1 MYRVSIQAT
10 FMIASFKDQWLEDY
24 YFQGKT
30 SSNIQSSLESAL
42 KRKLDIMHVAVEE
55 KDLRIPPGNRFEHLT
70 GKLDGWCS
78 IRVNKQYRL
87 IFQWQNGEATQVY
100 LDPHTYR

>member
-1 MYRVSIQAT
+1 MLK
-10 FMIASFKDQWLEDY
+10 SFKDEWLAQY
-24 YFQGKT
+24 YFHGI
-30 SSNIQSSLESAL
+30 SSRQLPIQIQKAL
-42 KRKLDIMHVAVEE
+42 RRKLDFIHVAHEE
-55 KDLRIPPGNRFEHLT
+55 RDLRIPPGNRFEHLS

-87 IFQWQNGEATQVY
+87 IFRWNTGEAEDIY